1 MNYTTKVGVPSAHLT
16 KKKSRLKVYNG
27 HNVFLNDGDN
37 FEFELYNP
45 KNKSVLAKIK
55 LNGDYISNSGII
67 LKPGQRVFLERFLDS
82 NNKFVYSTYSV
93 EDNDEN
99 RTAIALNGDVRIEF
113 YDQENFV
120 FNPYLGS
127 CSYTTTWNGSLSNN
141 TASPYY
147 GNMTFT
153 TSNSS
158 LVSAGINTT
167 SNTMFVN
174 GSLETGRVEK
184 GESSSQNFTQSNENF
199 SYAVS
204 KYYDFKILPLSHK
217 NKTVEE
223 IRHYCTECGTKVKQK
238 YKFCPSCGNKI

>member
-27 HNVFLNDGDN
+27 HNIFLNDGDN

-113 YDQENFV
+113 YDQQDFV
-120 FNPYLGS
+120 YYPHLSNGS
-127 CSYTTTWNGSLSNN
+127 WGTGWNGVSTN
-141 TASPYY
+141 TAAFPHY
-147 GNMTFT
+147 GNITFT
-153 TSNSS
+153 TSSAS
-158 LVSAGINTT
+158 LVSAGVNNT

-174 GSLETGRVEK
+174 GSLETGIVEK

-204 KYYDFKILPLSHK
+204 KYYNFKILPLNQK

-223 IRHYCTECGTKVKQK
+223 IRSYCTECGTKIKQK

>member
-45 KNKSVLAKIK
+45 KNKSVLARIK

-93 EDNDEN
+93 KDNDQN
-99 RTAIALNGDVRIEF
+99 RSAIALNGDVRIEF

-120 FNPYLGS
+120 FNPYLGV
-127 CSYTTTWNGSLSNN
+127 CSYTTWNGTYTN
-141 TASPYY
+141 TTSSPYY
-147 GNMTFT
+147 GNTTFT
-153 TSNSS
+153 TSNTSLSS
-158 LVSAGINTT
+158 LGINTG
-167 SNTMFVN
+167 SNTMLVA

-184 GESSSQNFTQSNENF
+184 GESSNQNFTQSSENF
-199 SYAVS
+199 SHAVS
-204 KYYDFKILPLSHK
+204 KYYEFKILPYGQK
-217 NKTVEE
+217 NRNVEE
-223 IRHYCTECGTKVKQK
+223 IRSYCTECGTKLKQK
-238 YKFCPSCGNKI
+238 YKFCPSCGHKI